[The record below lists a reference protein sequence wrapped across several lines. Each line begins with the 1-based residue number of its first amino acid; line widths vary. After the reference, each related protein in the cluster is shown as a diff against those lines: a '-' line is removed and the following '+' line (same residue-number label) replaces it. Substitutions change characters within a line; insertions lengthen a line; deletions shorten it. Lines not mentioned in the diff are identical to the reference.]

1 MHVSSGTYYSLSE
14 TSILFWQALSD
25 SKSLIPVVELIIN
38 EYEEYRDRVLEDLQ
52 SFLQDLSRSGIISP
66 TAE

>member
-14 TSILFWQALSD
+14 TSILFWQALSN
-25 SKSLIPVVELIIN
+25 SKSLIPVVELITN
-38 EYEEYRDRVLEDLQ
+38 EYEVKRDRVLEDLQ
-52 SFLQDLSRSGIISP
+52 SFLQDLSRSGIIFP